1 MGTSAEMAAQS
12 RAPDADVL
20 IGRRL
25 RALRLERAMSLTDL
39 ASRAGISVS
48 ALSQIERGIS
58 SLKIKVMWPLA
69 AALNVEP
76 GALLG
81 ENGQKHSDLYCVS
94 SKARKRLP
102 VHSDGIEKWLLS
114 PPGAALTGI
123 LVSVVPGGTTAGSYT
138 HAGHEFGYVLSGQLE
153 LTIDGVSYQCG
164 PGDSFAFR
172 STLDHAFSNPGQ
184 EPAQILWVNTT
195 KPGESRDG

>member
-25 RALRLERAMSLTDL
+25 RALRLERAMSLMDL

-81 ENGQKHSDLYCVS
+81 KAGRNIVICTAYLPKHANACPFTRTGLKNGCSHP
-94 SKARKRLP
+94 P
-102 VHSDGIEKWLLS
+102 VR
-114 PPGAALTGI
+114 P
-123 LVSVVPGGTTAGSYT
+123 
-138 HAGHEFGYVLSGQLE
+138 
-153 LTIDGVSYQCG
+153 
-164 PGDSFAFR
+164 
-172 STLDHAFSNPGQ
+172 
-184 EPAQILWVNTT
+184 
-195 KPGESRDG
+195 

>member
-1 MGTSAEMAAQS
+1 M
-12 RAPDADVL
+12 APDADVL

-25 RALRLERAMSLTDL
+25 RALRLERALSLMEL

-81 ENGQKHSDLYCVS
+81 EGGADTERFVLRLFQNAQAS
-94 SKARKRLP
+94 AR
-102 VHSDGIEKWLLS
+102 
-114 PPGAALTGI
+114 T
-123 LVSVVPGGTTAGSYT
+123 
-138 HAGHEFGYVLSGQLE
+138 
-153 LTIDGVSYQCG
+153 CG
-164 PGDSFAFR
+164 WD
-172 STLDHAFSNPGQ
+172 
-184 EPAQILWVNTT
+184 
-195 KPGESRDG
+195 